1 MEYRDNPT
9 QRNRRK
15 LANRNRRAKGLYGK
29 GRDKEIDHIDNDP
42 TNNAKSNLR
51 VVPRAVNRRKW
62 ALKANWK

>member
-51 VVPRAVNRRKW
+51 VVPRAVNRRK
-62 ALKANWK
+62 